1 LIEQKEVIHQELF
14 MGTKIGKKS
23 EKPIFKQIIDI
34 IPHNLFRKCVCKYQ
48 SDKYCSKY
56 FTYDQ
61 LVSGIFGQLNRCLS
75 LREIAIGIDQ
85 SPEFL
90 ADIGLKQSPA
100 KSSMSAGNEKR
111 NYKVFEEL
119 YYSLVRY
126 YNSSLHNRPER
137 VVIKEVEKYAIK
149 IVDATIMTVSLGLFS
164 WAKYRTAKGG
174 IKAHVSLDEATMVP
188 DIVNISE
195 AKKSDRRGV
204 DNFHYP
210 KDTIVVDDRGYFDC
224 KLFKT
229 RIEDGNWFVTRLKDN
244 ILYDIVEELDLPND
258 KDHHILKDE
267 IIYLIGKSAEE
278 NNLNTTKLRRVVVYI
293 PEEKNTEDRV
303 IVLITNNLEW
313 EAATIAA
320 LYKIRWSI
328 ETFFKLIKQNLQ
340 ILVLCTKYEVK
351 TFIGTSENACKSQIF
366 IALICYLLLEL
377 IRRTLCKTNH
387 RFGHFVTLIR
397 VCLTQY
403 NRLGYIVNTTQITV
417 RQARKHAKAPPDLFS
432 QCGREKDF
440 QQLLFDF

>member
-1 LIEQKEVIHQELF
+1 
-14 MGTKIGKKS
+14 MGVKLGKKS
-23 EKPIFKQIIDI
+23 EKPIFKQIIDL
-34 IPHNLFRKCVCKYQ
+34 IPFPLFRASVAKYQ
-48 SDKYCSKY
+48 SDKHCSKY

-61 LVSGIFGQLNRCLS
+61 LVSGLFGQLNRCLS

-111 NYKVFEEL
+111 NYQVFEHM
-119 YYSLVRY
+119 YYSLVKY
-126 YNSSLHNRPER
+126 YHSSLRNRPER
-137 VVIKEVEKYAIK
+137 AVIKEVEKYAIK

-174 IKAHVSLDEATMVP
+174 IKAHVSLDEATMIP

-204 DNFHYP
+204 DNFRYP

-224 KLFKT
+224 KLFKN
-229 RIEDGNWFVTRLKDN
+229 RIDDENWFVTRLKDN
-244 ILYDIVEELDLPND
+244 ILYTTVEELDLPD
-258 KDHHILKDE
+258 DQDFHILKDE
-267 IIYLIGKSAEE
+267 VIYLTGVSAEE
-278 NNLNTTKLRRVVVYI
+278 NGLSTTKLRRVAVYI
-293 PEEKNTEDRV
+293 QEGRNTQKRV

-313 EAATIAA
+313 SAATIAE
-320 LYKIRWSI
+320 LYRIRWSI
-328 ETFFKLIKQNLQ
+328 EVFFKMIKQNLQ
-340 ILVLCTKYEVK
+340 IK
-351 TFIGTSENACKSQIF
+351 TFTGTSENACKSQIF

-377 IRRTLCKTNH
+377 IRRTLCKTSH

-403 NRLGYIVNTTQITV
+403 NRLGYIVNATQITV
-417 RQARKHAKAPPDLFS
+417 RKARKYTKSPPNLFS
-432 QCGREKDF
+432 HGGREKDF
-440 QQLLFDF
+440 QQLFIDF

>member
-1 LIEQKEVIHQELF
+1 MSAKL
-14 MGTKIGKKS
+14 GKKS
-23 EKPIFKQIIDI
+23 EQPIFRQIIDL
-34 IPHNLFRKCVCKYQ
+34 IPRNLFRWCVEKYQ

-61 LVSGIFGQLNRCLS
+61 LVSGMFGQLNRCLS

-111 NYKVFEEL
+111 NYQIFEEL
-119 YYSLVRY
+119 YYLLVKY
-126 YNSSLHNRPER
+126 YHSSLQNRPER
-137 VVIKEVEKYAIK
+137 KVIKEVEKYAIK

-244 ILYDIVEELDLPND
+244 ILYKSVKELDLPDD
-258 KDHHILKDE
+258 KDQHILKDE
-267 IIYLIGKSAEE
+267 IIYLTGKAAEE
-278 NNLNTTKLRRVVVYI
+278 NNLNTTELRRVVVYI
-293 PEEKNTEDRV
+293 PEEKNTEDRI

-313 EAATIAA
+313 EAATIAE

-328 ETFFKLIKQNLQ
+328 EIFFKLIKQNLQ
-340 ILVLCTKYEVK
+340 IK
-351 TFIGTSENACKSQIF
+351 TFIGTSKNACKSQIF
-366 IALICYLLLEL
+366 IALICYLLMEL
-377 IRRTLCKTNH
+377 IRRTLSKTNH
-387 RFGHFVTLIR
+387 CFGHFITLIR

-403 NRLGYIVNTTQITV
+403 NRLGYIVNATQITV
-417 RQARKHAKAPPDLFS
+417 RQARKYTKPPPNLFS
-432 QCGREKDF
+432 HNGIEKDF
-440 QQLLFDF
+440 QQLLLEF

>member
-1 LIEQKEVIHQELF
+1 MFRQKRVIQQELF
-14 MGTKIGKKS
+14 MSTKLGKKS
-23 EKPIFKQIIDI
+23 EKPIFKQIIDL
-34 IPHNLFRKCVCKYQ
+34 IPRNLFYTCVRKYR

-61 LVSGIFGQLNRCLS
+61 LVSGMFGQLNRCLS
-75 LREIAIGIDQ
+75 LREISIGIDQ

-90 ADIGLKQSPA
+90 ADIGLSQSPA

-111 NYKVFEEL
+111 NYQVFEEL
-119 YYSLVRY
+119 YYSLVNY
-126 YNSSLHNRPER
+126 YRSSLLNRPER
-137 VVIKEVEKYAIK
+137 TVIKEVEKYAIK

-164 WAKYRTAKGG
+164 WATYRTAKGG
-174 IKAHVSLDEATMVP
+174 IKAHVSLDEATMIP

-224 KLFKT
+224 KLFKI
-229 RIEDGNWFVTRLKDN
+229 RIGDENWFVTRLKDN
-244 ILYDIVEELDLPND
+244 ILYETVEELDLPD
-258 KDHHILKDE
+258 EKDQHILKDE
-267 IIYLIGKSAEE
+267 IIYLTGKSAEE
-278 NNLNTTKLRRVVVYI
+278 NELNTTKLRRVVVYI

-340 ILVLCTKYEVK
+340 IK

-377 IRRTLCKTNH
+377 IRRTLSKTNH

-403 NRLGYIVNTTQITV
+403 NRLGYIVNASQITV
-417 RQARKHAKAPPDLFS
+417 RLARKHTKSPPNLFS
-432 QCGREKDF
+432 QDGIKKDF
-440 QQLLFDF
+440 QQLLLSF

>member
-1 LIEQKEVIHQELF
+1 
-14 MGTKIGKKS
+14 MGVKLGKKS
-23 EKPIFKQIIDI
+23 EKPIFKQIIDL
-34 IPHNLFRKCVCKYQ
+34 IPCGLFRKSVQKYY
-48 SDKYCSKY
+48 SDKHCSKY
-56 FTYDQ
+56 FSYDQ
-61 LVSGIFGQLNRCLS
+61 LVSGMFGQLNRCLS

-111 NYKVFEEL
+111 NYQVFEDL
-119 YYSLVRY
+119 YYSLVKY
-126 YNSSLHNRPER
+126 YHSSLQNRPER

-229 RIEDGNWFVTRLKDN
+229 RIDDGNWFVTRLKDN
-244 ILYDIVEELDLPND
+244 VLYESIEELDLPDDRNP
-258 KDHHILKDE
+258 HILKDE
-267 IIYLIGKSAEE
+267 IIYLTGKSAEE
-278 NNLNTTKLRRVVVYI
+278 NNLSTTKLRRIAVYI
-293 PEEKNTEDRV
+293 PEEKNTDDRT

-313 EAATIAA
+313 DSDTIAQ
-320 LYKIRWSI
+320 LYKIRWRI
-328 ETFFKLIKQNLQ
+328 ETFFKLLKQNLQ
-340 ILVLCTKYEVK
+340 IK

-377 IRRTLCKTNH
+377 IRRTLCKTQH

-403 NRLGYIVNTTQITV
+403 NRLGYIVNATQITV
-417 RQARKHAKAPPDLFS
+417 RKARLHSNAPPDLFS
-432 QCGREKDF
+432 RRGKEKDF
-440 QQLLFDF
+440 QQLLLDFRI

>member
-1 LIEQKEVIHQELF
+1 MIAKL
-14 MGTKIGKKS
+14 GKKS
-23 EKPIFKQIIDI
+23 DKPILKQIIDL
-34 IPHNLFRKCVCKYQ
+34 IPRTFFSQCVQKYT
-48 SDKYCSKY
+48 SDKHCHKY

-61 LVSGIFGQLNRCLS
+61 FVSTMFGQLNRCLS

-100 KSSMSAGNEKR
+100 KSSMSTGNGKR
-111 NYKVFEEL
+111 NYQVFEQL
-119 YYSLVRY
+119 YYLLLGYYKTSLQ
-126 YNSSLHNRPER
+126 NRPER
-137 VVIKEVEKYAIK
+137 IVIKEVEKYAIK
-149 IVDATIMTVSLGLFS
+149 IIDATIMTVSLSLFS

-224 KLFKT
+224 KLFKI
-229 RIEDGNWFVTRLKDN
+229 RIDDQNWFVTRLKDN
-244 ILYDIVEELDLPND
+244 ILYETVEELDLPD
-258 KDHHILKDE
+258 DTDQHILLDE
-267 IIYLIGKSAEE
+267 IIYLTGKSAEE
-278 NNLNTTKLRRVVVYI
+278 NGLNTTKLRRVVVYI
-293 PEEKNTEDRV
+293 PEEKNTKDRI

-313 EAATIAA
+313 EAATIAE

-340 ILVLCTKYEVK
+340 IK

-403 NRLGYIVNTTQITV
+403 NRLGYIVNATQITV
-417 RQARKHAKAPPDLFS
+417 RQARKRTKPPPDLFS
-432 QCGREKDF
+432 QGQKTKDF
-440 QQLLFDF
+440 QQLLLEF

>member
-1 LIEQKEVIHQELF
+1 
-14 MGTKIGKKS
+14 MGVKLGKKS
-23 EKPIFKQIIDI
+23 EKPIFKQIIDL
-34 IPHNLFRKCVCKYQ
+34 IPRKLFRTCVNKYR

-61 LVSGIFGQLNRCLS
+61 LVSGMFGQLNRCLS
-75 LREIAIGIDQ
+75 LREIAIGINQ
-85 SPEFL
+85 SPEFM
-90 ADIGLKQSPA
+90 ADIGLKQSPG

-111 NYKVFEEL
+111 NYQVFEEL
-119 YYSLVRY
+119 YYSLVKHY
-126 YNSSLHNRPER
+126 DSSLHNRPER
-137 VVIKEVEKYAIK
+137 AVIKEVEKYAVK

-174 IKAHVSLDEATMVP
+174 IKAHVSLDEATMIP

-204 DNFHYP
+204 DNFHYA

-224 KLFKT
+224 KLFKI
-229 RIEDGNWFVTRLKDN
+229 RIEDENWFVTRLKDN
-244 ILYDIVEELDLPND
+244 ILYKTGEELNLPD
-258 KDHHILKDE
+258 GKDQHILKDE
-267 IIYLIGKSAEE
+267 IIYLTGKSAEE
-278 NNLNTTKLRRVVVYI
+278 NKLNTVKLRRVAVYV

-303 IVLITNNLEW
+303 IVLITDNLEW

-320 LYKIRWSI
+320 LYKIRWGI

-340 ILVLCTKYEVK
+340 IK

-377 IRRTLCKTNH
+377 IRRTLCKTPH

-403 NRLGYIVNTTQITV
+403 NRLGYIVNATQITV
-417 RQARKHAKAPPDLFS
+417 RQARKHTKSLPDLFS
-432 QCGREKDF
+432 QGGIEKDF
-440 QQLLFDF
+440 QQLLLEF

>member
-1 LIEQKEVIHQELF
+1 MSVKL
-14 MGTKIGKKS
+14 GKKS
-23 EKPIFKQIIDI
+23 DKPIFKQIIDL
-34 IPHNLFRKCVCKYQ
+34 IPSHLFNNCVQKYR

-61 LVSGIFGQLNRCLS
+61 LVSSMFGQLNRCLS

-90 ADIGLKQSPA
+90 ANIGLKQSPA
-100 KSSMSAGNEKR
+100 KSSMSTGNEKR
-111 NYKVFEEL
+111 NYQVFEDL
-119 YYSLVRY
+119 YYSLIKY
-126 YNSSLHNRPER
+126 YHSSLHNRPER
-137 VVIKEVEKYAIK
+137 IVIKEVEKYAIK

-229 RIEDGNWFVTRLKDN
+229 RIEDENWFVTRLKDN
-244 ILYDIVEELDLPND
+244 ILYKTVEELDLPD
-258 KDHHILKDE
+258 IKDQHILKDE
-267 IIYLIGKSAEE
+267 IIFLTGTSAEE
-278 NNLNTTKLRRVVVYI
+278 NNLSTTKLRRVVVYI
-293 PEEKNTEDRV
+293 PEEKNTKDRV

-313 EAATIAA
+313 EAATIAE

-340 ILVLCTKYEVK
+340 IK

-366 IALICYLLLEL
+366 ISLICYLLLEL
-377 IRRTLCKTNH
+377 IRRTLSKTKH

-403 NRLGYIVNTTQITV
+403 NRLGYIVNATQITV
-417 RQARKHAKAPPDLFS
+417 RQARKHANLVPNLFS
-432 QCGREKDF
+432 QSRIEKNF